1 MTSAIAFR
9 TIKSTSTDRECEM
22 DDKVFYVQFVELAD
36 NGNKYTEQY
45 NSEEERDIAIGDAKA
60 DGYIAVRLWEVLVDA
75 L

>member
-1 MTSAIAFR
+1 
-9 TIKSTSTDRECEM
+9 M